1 VIIPSKI
8 MVPLC
13 CCLSFLTK
21 PEHHR
26 WYILWLSRC
35 ALPCSKLNKYSHMGQ
50 IEHHKP
56 RWVLAACDPEDLS
69 KSWSVDQLL
78 SVVNIMLTFCNLCIW
93 GKKN

>member
-56 RWVLAACDPEDLS
+56 KWILAVHVIPKTCLR
-69 KSWSVDQLL
+69 VDQLINFCQL
-78 SVVNIMLTFCNLCIW
+78 FNMLTFCNLCIW
-93 GKKN
+93 GEKN